1 MTALAIAAFWCG
13 DARAEVDCAAPVEIS
28 APLGEVKP
36 LERVADYQTKI
47 LKSCAREKEK
57 EKEKTAALAI
67 RDMVVD
73 GEELLLMVDPDSLQ
87 TRLERA
93 ACWTC
98 REAGPEA
105 KESRYLKAVEE
116 LGASTGKKRPPGSN
130 WLENAGLTH
139 GREKQGV
146 FVTGDLCPSKK
157 PLDRSFLLKLE
168 AQKAPVAL
176 SVTGAWIK
184 HHHEDF
190 TWLRREKAEGRLT
203 ILWVNH
209 SFTHP
214 YQRGLPY
221 GETFLLTPG
230 LDPEDEIANVER
242 LLIANGETPSVFFRY
257 PGLISDAAWAS
268 RLRAAHL
275 IPLGADAWL
284 ALGERPGPGGV
295 ILVHP
300 NGNEPAGL
308 AVFDRLNQLG
318 ALPKPF
324 RPLMEAP

>member
-1 MTALAIAAFWCG
+1 MTALAIAAFSCSG
-13 DARAEVDCAAPVEIS
+13 ARAGVDCAAPVDIA

-36 LERVADYQTKI
+36 LERVTDYR
-47 LKSCAREKEK
+47 LKMLESCTRDAS
-57 EKEKTAALAI
+57 KTSALAI
-67 RDMVVD
+67 RAMVVD
-73 GEELLLMVDPDSLQ
+73 GEELLLMVDPESLQ

-105 KESRYLKAVEE
+105 KDTRYLKAVEAFA
-116 LGASTGKKRPPGSN
+116 ASKGKKLPKN
-130 WLENAGLTH
+130 ANYLENAGLTH
-139 GREKQGV
+139 GGDKGA
-146 FVTGDLCPSKK
+146 FVTGDLCPSRK
-157 PLDRSFLLKLE
+157 PLDRAFLQKLE
-168 AQKAPVAL
+168 TQKHAPVSL
-176 SVTGAWIK
+176 SVTGAWVR

-190 TWLRREKAEGRLT
+190 TWLRREKAEGRLN

-214 YQRGLPY
+214 FRPSLPY
-221 GETFLLTPG
+221 GENFLLTPG
-230 LDPEDEIANVER
+230 LDPEDEIADVER

-257 PGLISDAAWAS
+257 PGLISDTAWAS
-268 RLRAAHL
+268 RLREAHL
-275 IPLGADAWL
+275 IPLGADSWL
-284 ALGERPGPGGV
+284 ALTGKAPSPGGV

-308 AVFDRLNQLG
+308 ALFDRLNQLG

>member
-1 MTALAIAAFWCG
+1 MKRFLKALAIAAFSCG
-13 DARAEVDCAAPVEIS
+13 GARADVDCAAPVVIS

-36 LERVADYQTKI
+36 LERVTDYRMKM
-47 LKSCAREKEK
+47 LESCTREKN
-57 EKEKTAALAI
+57 AGLAI
-67 RDMVVD
+67 RAMVVD
-73 GEELLLMVDPDSLQ
+73 GEELLLMVDPESLQ

-116 LGASTGKKRPPGSN
+116 FGASKGKKLPASAN
-130 WLENAGLTH
+130 YLENAGLTH
-139 GREKQGV
+139 GRDKGA
-146 FVTGDLCPSKK
+146 FVTGDLCPSRK
-157 PLDRSFLLKLE
+157 PLDRTFLEKIGT
-168 AQKAPVAL
+168 QKNAPVAL
-176 SVTGAWIK
+176 SVTGAWIL

-190 TWLRREKAEGRLT
+190 TWLRREKVEGRLNV
-203 ILWVNH
+203 LWVNH

-214 YQRGLPY
+214 YRRGAPN

-275 IPLGADAWL
+275 IPLGADSWL

-295 ILVHP
+295 ILVHA

-308 AVFDRLNQLG
+308 AAFERLNQLG

>member
-1 MTALAIAAFWCG
+1 MKRFLTALAIAALACG
-13 DARAEVDCAAPVEIS
+13 AARADVDCAAPFKIS
-28 APLGEVKP
+28 APLDGVKP
-36 LERVADYQTKI
+36 LERVTGYTKM
-47 LKSCAREKEK
+47 LESCTRENA
-57 EKEKTAALAI
+57 AALAI
-67 RDMVVD
+67 RSMVVD
-73 GEELLLMVDPDSLQ
+73 GEDLLLMVDPETLQ

-93 ACWTC
+93 ACWTTC
-98 REAGPEA
+98 REVGPEA
-105 KESRYLKAVEE
+105 RKTPYLKAVEDY
-116 LGASTGKKRPPGSN
+116 GAAAGKSLPAGAK
-130 WLENAGLTH
+130 WQENAGLTR
-139 GREKQGV
+139 GRDKRGV

-157 PLDRSFLLKLE
+157 PLDRNFLRNLE
-168 AQKAPVAL
+168 TQDAPVAL

-184 HHHEDF
+184 RHHEDF
-190 TWLRREKAEGRLT
+190 IWLRREKAEGRLK

-214 YQRGLPY
+214 YRRGLPD
-221 GETFLLTPG
+221 GKNFLLTPG
-230 LDPEDEIANVER
+230 LDRDDEIANVER

-257 PGLISDAAWAS
+257 PGLISDADWAS
-268 RLRAAHL
+268 RLREAHL

-284 ALGERPGPGGV
+284 ALGAKPGPGGV

-308 AVFDRLNQLG
+308 VDFERLNQLG